1 MNIDEFFYEIENMND
16 CSTNIIEKIKSH
28 NLPVVIFG
36 AGSYAKVTARA
47 LKKFGVKI
55 FGYAVDSE
63 YYNVIS
69 SDSLNGNAEVLNF
82 ADLSLEPEKYVFVI
96 GMDDE
101 CYDGDR
107 TFNLVRDEKLNVYA
121 IVGGAPLTKEY
132 ILNNK
137 TKFFETY
144 SMLSDDWSKQTLI
157 AYLKLCITHDPAH
170 IYKFA
175 RKYQYFNELTKDILS
190 DAQGSYVDCGTYRG
204 DTIEKYIG
212 VGGKYDKIFAIEADP
227 QNFIELEKFI
237 RTKGYKN
244 VLPLNCGA
252 GDMNGVLYFN
262 MQASKASSF
271 SKSGIE
277 VAVKKIDTLVGDE
290 KIKFIKM
297 DIEGSELS
305 ALKGAELTIKRDKPA
320 LAICVYHKAEDLITI
335 PQFIKSLHED
345 YKFYLVPHSLIS
357 STEFVLYA
365 FS

>member
-1 MNIDEFFYEIENMND
+1 MNTDDFFHEIENMSD
-16 CSTNIIEKIKSH
+16 CSTSIIEKIKSH

-36 AGSYAKVTARA
+36 AGAYAKVTARI

-55 FGYAVDSE
+55 FGYAVDSQ
-63 YYNVIS
+63 YYNFAKVDLS
-69 SDSLNGNAEVLNF
+69 NNDSGEVLNF
-82 ADLSLEPEKYVFVI
+82 DTLSLEPEKYVFVV

-107 TFNLVRDEKLNVYA
+107 TFNLLKNEKLNMYA
-121 IVGGAPLTKEY
+121 IVGGTPLTKKY
-132 ILNNK
+132 ILDNK
-137 TKFFETY
+137 AKFFETY
-144 SMLSDDWSKQTLI
+144 NMLSDDWSKQTLI
-157 AYLKLCITHDPAH
+157 AYLKLCITHDPSH

-175 RKYQYFNELTKDILS
+175 RKHQYFNELTKDVLS
-190 DAQGSYVDCGTYRG
+190 TTGSYIDCGAYRG

-212 VGGKYDKIFAIEADP
+212 SGGKYNKIFAIEADP

-237 RTKGYKN
+237 HSKGYEN
-244 VLPLNCGA
+244 VLPFNCGA
-252 GDMNGVLYFN
+252 GDMNGTLNFN
-262 MQASKASSF
+262 IQASKSSSF
-271 SKSGIE
+271 SKSGTEIE
-277 VAVKKIDTLVGDE
+277 VKKIDSLVGEE

-305 ALKGAELTIKRDKPA
+305 ALKGAELTIKRDRPA

-335 PQFIKSLHED
+335 PQFIKSLYEG
-345 YKFYLVPHSLIS
+345 YRFYLVPHSLVS